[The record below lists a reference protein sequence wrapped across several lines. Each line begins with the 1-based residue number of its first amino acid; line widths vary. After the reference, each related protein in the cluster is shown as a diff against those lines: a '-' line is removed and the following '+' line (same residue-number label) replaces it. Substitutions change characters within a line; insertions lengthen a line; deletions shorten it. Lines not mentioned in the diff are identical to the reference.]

1 MHYGRYTRRR
11 GDRMAF
17 KALRCDL
24 VPRYWEKC
32 EENRIKWNRY
42 MRNYMKEKY
51 NRKVKDKIIVSINH
65 QPITIKWN

>member
-1 MHYGRYTRRR
+1 MERP
-11 GDRMAF
+11 M
-17 KALRCDL
+17 
-24 VPRYWEKC
+24 RYWEKC